1 MKKKM
6 KIKIVFSIYIFIC
19 NCSNVITLQRIRI
32 MPYIIHI
39 LVLIFLMLL

>member
-1 MKKKM
+1 M
-6 KIKIVFSIYIFIC
+6 KIKIVFSIYKFIC
-19 NCSNVITLQRIRI
+19 KCSNVITLKRIRI